1 MRLLSTSILAL
12 CATTLLSTSLQA
24 QTPDKQDGDR
34 RSAMR
39 ARLDT
44 DGDGKIS
51 AEEAQA
57 ARKAF
62 QERGGI
68 QSLPEPLRQAII
80 KRLDRDA
87 DGKVSEQERQAGL
100 KAMADRWRSRGNQSR
115 PGPGQDRRP
124 DAQDR
129 RPDTQGRRPDAQDRR
144 PDAQG
149 RRPDAQDR
157 RPDARD
163 RRPDAQGKRP
173 DAQGRRPDAQDRRPD
188 AQGRRPDAQGSGLG
202 HLARF
207 DLNGDG
213 VIDASEAQRAR
224 ALFQRHR
231 GQGGNDKRT
240 DSPGDRAR
248 SNQPPQAR
256 GSRPGRGFEPGQR
269 GQRGN
274 VRGEGG
280 QQQRGARGR
289 SQGRDHAQRRP
300 MPEGLRRRMQSMED
314 EKGRGQHDRRR
325 QDRR

>member
-1 MRLLSTSILAL
+1 MRE
-12 CATTLLSTSLQA
+12 
-24 QTPDKQDGDR
+24 
-34 RSAMR
+34 
-39 ARLDT
+39 RLDT

-87 DGKVSEQERQAGL
+87 DGMVSEQERQAGL
-100 KAMADRWRSRGNQSR
+100 KAMADRWRSRENQSR
-115 PGPGQDRRP
+115 PGP
-124 DAQDR
+124 
-129 RPDTQGRRPDAQDRR
+129 AQDRR

-157 RPDARD
+157 RPDA
-163 RRPDAQGKRP
+163 
-173 DAQGRRPDAQDRRPD
+173 
-188 AQGRRPDAQGSGLG
+188 QGSGLG
-202 HLARF
+202 HLARY

-256 GSRPGRGFEPGQR
+256 GSRPGRGFGPGQR
-269 GQRGN
+269 DLRDK

-289 SQGRDHAQRRP
+289 SPGRDHAQRRP

-314 EKGRGQHDRRR
+314 ERARAQHDRRR